1 MGVTPKIPAANHSRP
16 QSKQSNAESCRTP
29 SLYNS
34 GEVGYLNPMAGVSVA
49 LAAEYLGQDA
59 NKLVANL
66 PADFIEENQV
76 LLKERKKKKHR
87 RKDTDAQD
95 DHDDEED
102 NKKRK
107 KKKNKDGK
115 FLPKVGVKELA
126 NRLETEL
133 FQDSQV
139 GTKMVISRDEVRDV
153 IRESKKKIKNVG
165 YLQESSNPSTP
176 NRYSPNKEDKRKTVR
191 EMMEQIDVNYS
202 SNQQNYN
209 IPSISVSSN
218 APMPPPV

>member
-1 MGVTPKIPAANHSRP
+1 MG
-16 QSKQSNAESCRTP
+16 
-29 SLYNS
+29 
-34 GEVGYLNPMAGVSVA
+34 
-49 LAAEYLGQDA
+49 
-59 NKLVANL
+59 
-66 PADFIEENQV
+66 
-76 LLKERKKKKHR
+76 
-87 RKDTDAQD
+87 
-95 DHDDEED
+95 DDEED
-102 NKKRK
+102 SKKRK